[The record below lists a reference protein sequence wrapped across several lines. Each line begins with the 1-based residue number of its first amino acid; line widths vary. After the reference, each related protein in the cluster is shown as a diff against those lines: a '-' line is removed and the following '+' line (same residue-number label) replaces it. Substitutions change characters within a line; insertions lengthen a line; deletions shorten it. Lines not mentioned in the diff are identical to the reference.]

1 MANEQFE
8 TTWASLVD
16 VSSIRPPS
24 ASFADNL
31 YHSVDNQNNYHV
43 QTPMNFGELMFER
56 ILIATDGSKN
66 GEKAA
71 KVGIELAKLSGGKV
85 LIVYVA
91 DIGKY
96 MPSAGLISPF
106 GGVSPD
112 AIDNVVASIREAGEK
127 ATLQVDE
134 LARASGVTSERLIV
148 EGNPRQR
155 DIEDCRR
162 REDRCDSNGQ
172 HRQDWAGK
180 VPHGQRSGKSSSQL
194 KAACPN
200 SSLKS

>member
-1 MANEQFE
+1 
-8 TTWASLVD
+8 
-16 VSSIRPPS
+16 
-24 ASFADNL
+24 
-31 YHSVDNQNNYHV
+31 
-43 QTPMNFGELMFER
+43 MFKR

-71 KVGIELAKLSGGKV
+71 KAGIELAKLSGGKV
-85 LIVYVA
+85 IIVYVA

-96 MPSAGLISPF
+96 MPSAGIISPF

-148 EGNPRQR
+148 EGNPASEILR
-155 DIEDCRR
+155 IAED
-162 REDRCDSNGQ
+162 EKIDVIVMGSI
-172 HRQDWAGK
+172 GK
-180 VPHGQRSGKSSSQL
+180 TGLEKFLMGSVAEKVVH
-194 KAACPN
+194 N
-200 SSLKS
+200 SKLPVLIVR